1 MGQPAY
7 LEAKGL
13 PITARAGGG
22 IRARLWK
29 YQVQKLSDETGSGRH
44 GLRLSS
50 GNQQAEQ
57 DRTSDVETGAP
68 RGKRIGERRSSVRGA
83 TLNGNPVSQ
92 RPGKPLPLIPA
103 YLVASEPNPGRSGP
117 LRNLASGGSLLEI
130 H

>member
-1 MGQPAY
+1 VNTS
-7 LEAKGL
+7 LCT
-13 PITARAGGG
+13 ITPTTVAR
-22 IRARLWK
+22 R
-29 YQVQKLSDETGSGRH
+29 EPGSGHH

-68 RGKRIGERRSSVRGA
+68 RGKRIGERRSPVRGA